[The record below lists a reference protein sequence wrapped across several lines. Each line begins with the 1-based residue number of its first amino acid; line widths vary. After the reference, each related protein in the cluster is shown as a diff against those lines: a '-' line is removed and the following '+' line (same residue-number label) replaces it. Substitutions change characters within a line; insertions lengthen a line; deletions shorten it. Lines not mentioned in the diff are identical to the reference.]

1 MSAIALT
8 SALFSTYHPGIHFEE
23 IAMDLSRTV
32 LACAL
37 AVAAVSGCK
46 KADAPPAPQ
55 TSGSVALPQSSLP
68 PSDANLPPAAP
79 TNHSADNGNAN
90 APAQN
95 NPSTLNKDQETTGM
109 PLSGQVNNHSTANP
123 NNDKSN

>member
-1 MSAIALT
+1 
-8 SALFSTYHPGIHFEE
+8 
-23 IAMDLSRTV
+23 MDLSRSI

-37 AVAAVSGCK
+37 VAATLSGCK

-55 TSGSVALPQSSLP
+55 TSGSVALPQSSVP
-68 PSDANLPPAAP
+68 SSDANLPPSSP
-79 TNHSADNGNAN
+79 STNTSDNGNAN

-95 NPSTLNKDQETTGM
+95 NPSTLNKEQETSGM